1 MTSTP
6 TLLILGSQGQ
16 VGWELQRALAPVGT
30 VVAWGRK
37 EADLS
42 QPEDLA
48 RKIETLAPTL
58 IVNAAA
64 YTAVDKAE
72 SEPDLARAINAE
84 APAAIA
90 QAAARWGARLIHYST
105 DYVFSGDLD
114 CPYRETDATA
124 PRSVYGSTKRA
135 GEEGV
140 LAASADHF
148 VFRTEWV
155 YGRHG
160 GNFVKTILRLARERD
175 SLRVVADQ
183 FGAPTPAALI
193 TDVTAHVA
201 TRLLRTDLTTP
212 AGGIYHLTAS
222 GSASWH
228 GFAKAIVTQ
237 AVALGVDLK
246 LAADAIEAIPTSGY
260 PLPAPRPANSRLD
273 CSKLESAFGL
283 HLPAWHTLLPNIL
296 ADILTP

>member
-1 MTSTP
+1 MSIP

-16 VGWELQRALAPVGT
+16 VGWELQRALAPLGT
-30 VVAWGRK
+30 VVAWGRQQ
-37 EADLS
+37 ADLTR
-42 QPEDLA
+42 PDELA
-48 RKIETLAPTL
+48 RQIETLAPAL
-58 IVNAAA
+58 VINAAA

-72 SEPDLARAINAE
+72 SEADLAKAINAD

-90 QAAARWGARLIHYST
+90 RAASRCGARLLHYST
-105 DYVFSGDLD
+105 DYVFSGDSD
-114 CPYRETDATA
+114 RPYGETDATA
-124 PRSVYGSTKRA
+124 PRSVYGATKRA

-140 LAASADHF
+140 LAASGDHF

-160 GNFVKTILRLARERD
+160 GNFLKTILRLARERD

-193 TDVTAHVA
+193 ADVTAHVA
-201 TRLLRTDLTTP
+201 ARLLRDGAQAP

-222 GSASWH
+222 GDTSWH
-228 GFAKAIVTQ
+228 GFAQAIVSQ
-237 AVALGVDLK
+237 AQTLGTELK
-246 LAADAIEAIPTSGY
+246 LAADAIEAIPTSNY

-273 CSKLESAFGL
+273 CSKLEGAFGL

-296 ADILTP
+296 ADILKP

>member
-1 MTSTP
+1 MTTAP
-6 TLLILGSQGQ
+6 TLLILGSHGQ
-16 VGWELQRALAPVGT
+16 VGWELQRALAPIGA

-42 QPEDLA
+42 QSADLA
-48 RKIETLAPTL
+48 RKIESLAPTL
-58 IVNAAA
+58 IINAAA

-72 SEPDLARAINAE
+72 SEPNLARAINAE

-90 QAAARWGARLIHYST
+90 QAATRCGVRLIHYST

-114 CPYRETDATA
+114 RPYQETDATA

-193 TDVTAHVA
+193 ADVTAHVVA
-201 TRLLRTDLTTP
+201 RLLRTDTP
-212 AGGIYHLTAS
+212 TPPGGIYHLTAS
-222 GSASWH
+222 GSTSWH
-228 GFAKAIVTQ
+228 GFAQAIVDQ
-237 AVALGVDLK
+237 ALILGAEFK
-246 LAADAIEAIPTSGY
+246 LTADAIEAIPTSGY
-260 PLPAPRPANSRLD
+260 PLPATRPANSRLD

-283 HLPAWHTLLPNIL
+283 HLPAWQTLLPNIL